1 MAKVFLVGSEKELT
15 GTHTIHACYKKDDK
29 GFDITQAVVFID
41 GVADCDDNLAQFLKD
56 QGQAT
61 LEAAATKAKV

>member
-15 GTHTIHACYKKDDK
+15 GAHTVHACYKKDDK
-29 GFDITQAVVFID
+29 GFDVNQALVFND
-41 GVADCDDNLAQFLKD
+41 GVAECDDNLAQFLKD
-56 QGQAT
+56 QGQVT